1 MNRRTFLLTSSALLA
16 AGPALAASGI
26 AYTPGLVQQK
36 LDAGEVVFLDF
47 YTDWCTTCAAQQ
59 RVISKLKAGNKDY
72 QAITF
77 ISVNWDEFKSA
88 DLTKSLKIPRRS
100 TLVALGKG
108 GEIGR
113 IVAGTREKDIKALM
127 DQALALA

>member
-1 MNRRTFLLTSSALLA
+1 MDRRTFLLTSTALLA
-16 AGPALAASGI
+16 AGPALAASGM

-59 RVISKLKAGNKDY
+59 RVISKLKAENDAYK
-72 QAITF
+72 AITF
-77 ISVNWDEFKSA
+77 ISVNWDEFKNA
-88 DLTKSLKIPRRS
+88 ELTKSLNIPRRS
-100 TLVALGKG
+100 TLVALSKS
-108 GEIGR
+108 GEVGR
-113 IVAGTREKDIKALM
+113 IVAGTSKRDIKALM